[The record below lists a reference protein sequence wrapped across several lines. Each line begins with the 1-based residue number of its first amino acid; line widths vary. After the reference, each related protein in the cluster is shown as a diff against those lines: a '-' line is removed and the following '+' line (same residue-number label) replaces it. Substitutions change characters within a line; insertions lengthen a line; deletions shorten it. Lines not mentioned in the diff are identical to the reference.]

1 MFSARSRLPT
11 LETARRV
18 VSAASAA
25 GKALPIGDILRV
37 HPSWSRFVEI
47 GWTLGKPLAT
57 RPGLIIEIKAVAAAK
72 N

>member
-1 MFSARSRLPT
+1 MSSLLT
-11 LETARRV
+11 STGV

-25 GKALPIGDILRV
+25 GKALPIGYILRV

-57 RPGLIIEIKAVAAAK
+57 RPGLIIEIKAVPAAK